1 MTQPQK
7 NSPKQLFFRCLARLT
22 ALILLMSLSIITPV
36 FSWVMGLALSGVGE
50 LYGRDWHHDDTPTAF
65 VILGG
70 GLTESSRTKDVIIL
84 NNYSYK
90 RTQTL
95 WHAWQKNPLPIIT
108 SGVESPWIENTLGYF
123 SVITNTATPTLI
135 SDNASMNTC
144 ENARFATAL
153 IHHETKA
160 GTLPPT
166 HHIYLVSDWYH
177 MARARRQF
185 ALAGLATTPLVAPLP
200 TPAAWRDPKSNL
212 NHSRRAFYEAAA
224 LLRDIFRPQ
233 KDCRDP
239 ETVGMDIIK
248 TPRINGVKTF

>member
-1 MTQPQK
+1 MTTPQK
-7 NSPKQLFFRCLARLT
+7 KSLKQRFFAWLARLIT
-22 ALILLMSLSIITPV
+22 LAILLGLSIITPV
-36 FSWVMGLALSGVGE
+36 FSWVMGVTLAGVGE
-50 LYGRDWHHDDTPTAF
+50 LYGRDWHHEDTPTAF

-70 GLTESSRTKDVIIL
+70 GLTESNQIKDAIIL

-95 WHAWQKNPLPIIT
+95 WQAWQKTPLPIVT
-108 SGVESPWIENTLGYF
+108 SGVESPWIENALGYF
-123 SVITNTATPTLI
+123 STIANTATPTLV

-185 ALAGLATTPLVAPLP
+185 ALTGLATTPLVAPLP
-200 TPAAWRDPKSNL
+200 KPAAWRDPKSNL
-212 NHSRRAFYEAAA
+212 NHSRRAFYEAVA

-233 KDCRDP
+233 KDCRHP

-248 TPRINGVKTF
+248 TPRINGLKTF